1 MKVTLTVPTTTTSD
15 VEITERFYKNERSD
29 RFFKIHDNGTV
40 TYIKNYEMPEL
51 KIFAA
56 IEIQSINL
64 FASLYYKECEP
75 CTEEDWMKGL
85 EMAMDLLKVV

>member
-1 MKVTLTVPTTTTSD
+1 
-15 VEITERFYKNERSD
+15 
-29 RFFKIHDNGTV
+29 
-40 TYIKNYEMPEL
+40 MPEL
-51 KIFAA
+51 NIFAA
-56 IEIQSINL
+56 IENQSINL